1 MQLSKYRTSSMLFI
15 ISVVILL
22 IINLLISISINYFFK
37 EEALKES
44 REKAE
49 LILDKNLS
57 IHDYFTELLK
67 PHLFDILQDTIETGQ
82 YFEPSWMSS
91 TYAIRELNNFFQKRN
106 QTGYYYKDAAINA
119 RSPENE
125 ADSIERLFLENLSI
139 NASIS
144 EQEGITTIAGVQYYF
159 LLKKG
164 EIMEEN
170 CLRCHSVPEN
180 APEKLVEIYGNSLSF
195 NRNVGDIISVVSIR
209 IPINEAFKRAEEN
222 IIQLIFVLSI
232 TYIFGILLVF
242 IFQKILIVNPIE
254 TLQFQAAAI
263 AGNNSLLGQK
273 IVIHSTKEVS
283 DFVESFNIMS
293 SKLLDYQNSL
303 EDKVREKT
311 FDLENK
317 IEQVKQ
323 LNDTKDLL
331 FSIIAHD
338 LKSPFQNILGFAEL
352 LLTNVHKYDREKIKK
367 QAEYIY
373 QVTEQTYLL
382 LEDLFVWAKSQSGN
396 LPFEPEKFNLLEIC
410 NIVFQKIELT
420 AHLKKI
426 TATINVSDTI
436 EVFADINMFRAI
448 LRNLLTNAIK
458 FTNEAGRIEVLAEV
472 VDNYVIITVSDS
484 GVGLTEENIQKIWNN
499 AQTFSTRGTAN
510 EKGTGFGLLLCKYFV
525 DKHGG
530 KIWVESK
537 KTGGSNFKF
546 SVLSA

>member
-195 NRNVGDIISVVSIR
+195 NRNVGDVISVVSIR

-311 FDLENK
+311 FDLENT

-382 LEDLFVWAKSQSGN
+382 LEDLFVWAKSQSGT

-426 TATINVSDTI
+426 TATLNVSDTI
-436 EVFADINMFRAI
+436 EVFADVNMFRAI

-546 SVLSA
+546 SVLVA